1 MQMET
6 VIKQDFSFCN
16 HFILTNRH
24 NPEIIDFVSD
34 YTHNLDFSQVSLRNT
49 WFHVIFPKHNLDFPP
64 VSLRNTQFHV
74 ITKGKIQTQNVTMG
88 LKQFETDN

>member
-6 VIKQDFSFCN
+6 VINQDFSFCN

-34 YTHNLDFSQVSLRNT
+34 YTHNLDFLQVSLRNT
-49 WFHVIFPKHNLDFPP
+49 W
-64 VSLRNTQFHV
+64 FHV
-74 ITKGKIQTQNVTMG
+74 ITKGKIQTQNGTMG